1 MRDLPFCRPL
11 LWLARNTPKNGN
23 FSWKIARHYHR
34 HIGIPSSGEY
44 SMPFRNWTSRWHCK
58 GFPFPALYF
67 PASHNFWRKTA
78 NNPNAYR
85 GKFINSCIIIMNVF
99 LIKKRWHCIKIY
111 FYSKQKT
118 NESVWAMKKKLQT
131 IVFAAVLVFCSFSAW
146 SAEDPCDP
154 TPPEPPD
161 PNPSDCMPIELGE

>member
-1 MRDLPFCRPL
+1 
-11 LWLARNTPKNGN
+11 
-23 FSWKIARHYHR
+23 
-34 HIGIPSSGEY
+34 
-44 SMPFRNWTSRWHCK
+44 
-58 GFPFPALYF
+58 
-67 PASHNFWRKTA
+67 
-78 NNPNAYR
+78 
-85 GKFINSCIIIMNVF
+85 MNVF
-99 LIKKRWHCIKIY
+99 LIKKCWHCIKIY

-131 IVFAAVLVFCSFSAW
+131 IVFVAVLVFCSFSAW